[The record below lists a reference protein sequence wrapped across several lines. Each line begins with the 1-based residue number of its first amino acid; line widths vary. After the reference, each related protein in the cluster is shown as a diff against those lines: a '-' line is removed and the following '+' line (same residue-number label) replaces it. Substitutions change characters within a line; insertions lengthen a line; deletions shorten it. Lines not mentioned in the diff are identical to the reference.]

1 MRREGA
7 ARLALGS
14 VAGSRR
20 WTICGSS
27 VRMRTRPVT
36 AKDSLL
42 PPNDAA
48 LELAIDED
56 LPETVHPPTFPGGW
70 ILLAVGVLATV
81 LLLRI
86 GWNFFFLP
94 IILPFG
100 FGGGSLIKRAVRRLR
115 PRVLQFYRG
124 VLSLVTVG
132 PFGPSRLGAIDVS
145 PSVFV
150 SLDPTGTWVNG
161 EEQVRLRI
169 VSGDGALVVPLAN
182 AEHARF
188 VRRELTSLLDDA
200 RVPIAEPEET
210 LKGAVF
216 VRDIDGGVQ
225 LEWSTSHPR
234 VGASI
239 AGLFLIAVVVFGL
252 LLVFVLHELSEPLL
266 VGLIVVGLLPAIF
279 VSFIFPSG
287 MRKTSLLLQHDA
299 WALHLLSGGRVAAST
314 GGPGPLSA
322 RVVRTS
328 GIDPTGMGMA
338 VRGQALELQSDGETV
353 ATIGDDLSEPEL
365 HFLAERI
372 RIESR

>member
-1 MRREGA
+1 M
-7 ARLALGS
+7 
-14 VAGSRR
+14 
-20 WTICGSS
+20 
-27 VRMRTRPVT
+27 T

-42 PPNDAA
+42 PPDDAA
-48 LELAIDED
+48 LEFAIDED
-56 LPETVHPPTFPGGW
+56 LPETAHRATFSGGF
-70 ILLAVGVLATV
+70 ILLAVGLLATI

-100 FGGGSLIKRAVRRLR
+100 FGGRSFLKRALRRLR
-115 PRVLQFYRG
+115 PRVLLLYRG

-132 PFGPSRLGAIDVS
+132 PFGPSRLGAIDLS

-188 VRRELTSLLDDA
+188 VRRRLTALLDDA
-200 RVPIAEPEET
+200 RVPVAEPDEA
-210 LKGAVF
+210 LKGAV
-216 VRDIDGGVQ
+216 VARDVDGGVH
-225 LEWSTSHPR
+225 LEWSTSRPQA
-234 VGASI
+234 GATF
-239 AGLFLIAVVVFGL
+239 AGFFIIAVVAFALLSIFVF
-252 LLVFVLHELSEPLL
+252 HELPEPLL
-266 VGLIVVGLLPAIF
+266 IGLIVAGLIPAIF
-279 VSFIFPSG
+279 LPFILPG
-287 MRKTSLLLQHDA
+287 GTRKTSVVLQHDT
-299 WALHLLSGGRVAAST
+299 WALRLLSGARVAAST

-322 RVVRTS
+322 RVVRTD

-338 VRGQALELQSDGETV
+338 VKGQALELQSDGETV
-353 ATIGDDLSEPEL
+353 ATIGEDLSEPEL
-365 HFLAERI
+365 HFVAERI